1 MRMRKISWLIAF
13 LLFSLHL
20 SAQLSVQDKKYLD
33 SLNQLAVK
41 TQSDSVRAEL
51 YFTLSDYWVDRDSI
65 KTLSYLNKGI
75 KYGQSYRYLR
85 GRYYYLLADY
95 YAAKDPAKAETNY
108 LKADKEFAVF
118 TTKRAYKQRAMLWHN
133 YALLQQHKDDLKATL
148 EILVKR
154 VLPLSEKGGDNIQL
168 GTEYISISTIF
179 MNLEQFDKAV
189 KYSEAGIKYFQ
200 HTPPGQLYLLVN
212 AYLTTAESY
221 YHLDNVAQTKKYLDR
236 AQSALN
242 KSAGVVSHFNMEIF
256 WLKYHEVLSWH
267 LIAIKQYDAALTNI
281 AKGTELAT
289 KIEDQYTLQ
298 SLAFNRYDVLFAQ
311 HKYAEAE
318 RLLLH
323 LAGQKEIHA
332 LADNRLIT
340 FNKLSAFYQA
350 TGNMKEAYN
359 WLKKSK
365 ALSDSINESK
375 LKADIN
381 AVEIK
386 YHAAENQ
393 KKIAGLSAEKKQNL
407 LTLKNQRLTNWLLIA
422 AIVLLLVLTGFIFF
436 YYRSYKKLALQRE
449 INLKQQATELAQK
462 QQIEVTRAMLD
473 AEENERNRVARDLHD
488 GLGGMLAGVKI
499 NLLSWAKYNKN
510 METQDFELQRIIGQL
525 DGSVNELRNIA
536 RNMMPQTLLNYGLE
550 AALKEL
556 CESVMDRD
564 LEVDFQA
571 INISKEI
578 GLSQQ
583 ISIYRIVQEILA
595 NILKHA
601 GATEILLQCSENQH
615 RFYITAEDNGKGFD
629 VESSNLKNGLGL
641 ANIRKRVEYFNGRF
655 DIASTINEGT
665 TINIELDV

>member
-1 MRMRKISWLIAF
+1 MRMRKISWLLA
-13 LLFSLHL
+13 LLCFGLHAA
-20 SAQLSVQDKKYLD
+20 AQLSVTDNKYLD
-33 SLNQLAVK
+33 SLSRLAVK
-41 TQSDSVRAEL
+41 TKSDSARAEL
-51 YFTLSDYWVDRDSI
+51 YFTLSDYWVDRDSA
-65 KTLSYLNKGI
+65 KTIDYLNKGI
-75 KYGQSYRYLR
+75 RYGRPYAYLR

-95 YAAKDPAKAETNY
+95 YAAKDPVKSEANY
-108 LKADKEFAVF
+108 LKADQELANF

-133 YALLQQHKDDLKATL
+133 YALLYQHKDDLKATL
-148 EILVKR
+148 EILIKK
-154 VLPLSEKGGDNIQL
+154 VLPLAQKGGDEVML

-179 MNLEQFDKAV
+179 MNLEQYNKAAL
-189 KYSEAGIKYFQ
+189 YSEQGIRYFQ

-221 YHLDNVAQTKKYLDR
+221 YHLDQIARTQKYLDL
-236 AQSALN
+236 AKAALNQSAN
-242 KSAGVVSHFNMEIF
+242 VVSHSNMEIF
-256 WLKYHEVLSWH
+256 WLKYYEVLSWH
-267 LIAIKQYDAALTNI
+267 LIAIKHYDAALTNI
-281 AKGTELAT
+281 ARGTELAT
-289 KIEDQYTLQ
+289 KIGNQYTLQ
-298 SLAFNRYDVLFAQ
+298 ALAFNRYDVLFAQ

-323 LAGQKEIHA
+323 LARQKEIHA
-332 LADNRLIT
+332 LVDNRLIT
-340 FNKLSAFYQA
+340 ANKLAAFYQA
-350 TGNMKEAYN
+350 TGNMKDAYQ

-365 ALSDSINESK
+365 ELSDSINESK
-375 LKADIN
+375 LKTDIN
-381 AVEIK
+381 ALEVK
-386 YHAAENQ
+386 YHAAENE
-393 KKIAGLSAEKKQNL
+393 KKIAGLSAEKKQNQ

-422 AIVLLLVLTGFIFF
+422 AIILLLVLAGFIFF
-436 YYRSYKKLALQRE
+436 YYRSYKKLAIQRE
-449 INLKQQATELAQK
+449 INLRQQATELAQK

-510 METQDFELQRIIGQL
+510 METQDFELQRIISQL

-556 CESVMDRD
+556 CESVIDRD
-564 LEVDFQA
+564 LEVDFQP
-571 INISKEI
+571 INIGKDI

-601 GATEILLQCSENQH
+601 DATEILLQCSENQH

-629 VESSNLKNGLGL
+629 VESNNLKNGLGL

-655 DIASTINEGT
+655 DVSSTINEGT